1 MEGRKLYGL
10 VTRKTVG
17 IDVAIAVD
25 AHANHITQFWL

>member
-10 VTRKTVG
+10 VTRTTVD

-25 AHANHITQFWL
+25 AHANHIT